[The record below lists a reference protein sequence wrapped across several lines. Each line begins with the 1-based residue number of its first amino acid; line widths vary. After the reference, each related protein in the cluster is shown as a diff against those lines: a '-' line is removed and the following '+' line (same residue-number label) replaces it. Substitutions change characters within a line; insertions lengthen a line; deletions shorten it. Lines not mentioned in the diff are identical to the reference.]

1 MAEKNFQE
9 NATEAIETVIDV
21 NDKESI
27 VESAKQTA
35 FDIDSRTERHRKHI
49 KRIIAPQYIDDQN
62 VNDNNCVVT
71 YSKEDNSV
79 LGWKINIEKNG
90 PQQPEVYF
98 NLNIHGD
105 YEMFFSSL
113 YRKVLIFCYSCEDER
128 KYLLK
133 YG

>member
-1 MAEKNFQE
+1 MEEKNSQE
-9 NATEAIETVIDV
+9 NAIEPVETTEIIETAIDI
-21 NDKESI
+21 KSL
-27 VESAKQTA
+27 SSMKS
-35 FDIDSRTERHRKHI
+35 DIIRTEQHHMENIDKI
-49 KRIIAPQYIDDQN
+49 FVPQYIDDQN